1 MGSQDN
7 RCNSFLPSCSLRT
20 TVATVSS
27 RRLTGSEADKLGRPP
42 GGLPKHGLLPAGLS
56 SLWDGQHHLPAQEQD
71 NVLPLV
77 LQLCS
82 TDSSDPSRIRSWWI
96 RRLVDIGLLSA
107 CLKNEL
113 PVALVYSLGRYSATF

>member
-1 MGSQDN
+1 MVLSSIADN
-7 RCNSFLPSCSLRT
+7 RRNSFLPSCSLRT

-56 SLWDGQHHLPAQEQD
+56 SLWDGQHHFQALGQD

-77 LQLCS
+77 L
-82 TDSSDPSRIRSWWI
+82 
-96 RRLVDIGLLSA
+96 
-107 CLKNEL
+107 
-113 PVALVYSLGRYSATF
+113 